1 MIRFGSTLSRPRV
14 LAASAAL
21 FAAFL
26 ALGFPAMGAAF
37 DAATPEGGSFD
48 TVFFYSPA
56 EAARKAASYGAEE
69 AAAAIR
75 VHWTYDL
82 AFPLAYGLFCASA
95 WAFGLRTLAG
105 AGRPPRPGFVL
116 IPIAAALFD
125 LGENAAVSALLASLS
140 GAVGPAAVLASVL
153 TLAKWVFVVPAFAGA
168 LGLPVAGFVASAIR
182 RRRGRAEPAAVPEGG
197 YSVEFARVEDIPAIM
212 DLEDG
217 GFHAGIRE
225 DESVFRARLATFP
238 TGFVVL
244 RAAGTVRGYLCAE
257 RWSGVPPAEAEHFAL
272 GHDPVPR
279 HDPAGTAL
287 YLASMTVDPGSRG
300 AGLGSRLFN
309 DGIRLI
315 RGAAPGVLV
324 EVLVVNELWTGARR
338 IYEAAGFSAYG
349 VIDSFF
355 AKPDGT
361 SSAGIAMRRPA

>member
-1 MIRFGSTLSRPRV
+1 MIRFGSTLSRPRA
-14 LAASAAL
+14 LATCAAL

-26 ALGFPAMGAAF
+26 AFGFPAMGAAF
-37 DAATPEGGSFD
+37 DASTPEGGAFD

-95 WAFGLRTLAG
+95 WAFGLRSLAV
-105 AGRPPRPGFVL
+105 AGSPPRWGFVMV
-116 IPIAAALFD
+116 PIAAALFD
-125 LGENAAVSALLASLS
+125 LGENAAVSALLASRS
-140 GAVGPAAVLASVL
+140 GAVGPADVLASAL
-153 TLAKWVFVVPAFAGA
+153 TIAKWVSVVPAFAGA
-168 LGLPVAGFVASAIR
+168 LCLPVAGLLASAIR
-182 RRRGRAEPAAVPEGG
+182 RRRGRGAPAAVPGDG
-197 YSVEFARVEDIPAIM
+197 YRVEFARADDIPAIM
-212 DLEDG
+212 RLEDD

-238 TGFVVL
+238 EGFVVL
-244 RAAGTVRGYLCAE
+244 RAAGDVRGYLCAE
-257 RWSGVPPAEAEHFAL
+257 RWSGVPPAEARYFAL

-287 YLASMTVDPGSRG
+287 YLASMTVDPGLRG
-300 AGLGSRLFN
+300 AGLGSRLLN
-309 DGIRLI
+309 EGASLI

-324 EVLVVNELWTGARR
+324 ELLVVNELWTGARR

-355 AKPDGT
+355 ARPGGKP
-361 SSAGIAMRRPA
+361 SAGIAMRRPA